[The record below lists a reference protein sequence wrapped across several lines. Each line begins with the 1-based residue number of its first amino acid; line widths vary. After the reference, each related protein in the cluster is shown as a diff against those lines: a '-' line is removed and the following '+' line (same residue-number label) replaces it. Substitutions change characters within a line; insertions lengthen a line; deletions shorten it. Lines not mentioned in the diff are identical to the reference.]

1 MEFLQSEMEHNRRQK
16 YEAALKLQEENRGLI
31 EPRRND
37 VLLPGMF
44 LPEPV
49 NVLVAS
55 AKIITDEQQDEG
67 FACNPPLESD
77 LSSSSSKPRTSKH
90 HNSSTRR
97 KNRGNHPRKQIN
109 AESSRKQWIKKEKIT
124 SD

>member
-1 MEFLQSEMEHNRRQK
+1 MEHNRRQK
-16 YEAALKLQEENRGLI
+16 YEAVLKQQEENRGLI
-31 EPRRND
+31 EPRRNE

-55 AKIITDEQQDEG
+55 TKIISDERQDDG

-77 LSSSSSKPRTSKH
+77 LSSSSSKPSTSKH
-90 HNSSTRR
+90 HNASTRR

-109 AESSRKQWIKKEKIT
+109 AQSSRKQWIKKEKIT

>member
-1 MEFLQSEMEHNRRQK
+1 MEHNRRQK
-16 YEAALKLQEENRGLI
+16 YEAVLKLQEENRGLI

-55 AKIITDEQQDEG
+55 TKIITDERQDEG
-67 FACNPPLESD
+67 FASNPPLKSD
-77 LSSSSSKPRTSKH
+77 LSSSSSKPSTSKH
-90 HNSSTRR
+90 HNASTRR
-97 KNRGNHPRKQIN
+97 KNRDNHPRKQIN
-109 AESSRKQWIKKEKIT
+109 AQSSRKQWIKKEKIT